1 MVAQWMPLLWKR
13 VAFKFWQYSSSG
25 SAVTPIVYLRIF
37 KFGRN
42 NTNTY
47 IALSLKLLL
56 PLIIRSCGGIILVV
70 T

>member
-25 SAVTPIVYLRIF
+25 RAVTPIVYLRIF
-37 KFGRN
+37 KNGRN

-47 IALSLKLLL
+47 LALSLKLLM
-56 PLIIRSCGGIILVV
+56 PLIISFSKGIILVV
-70 T
+70 P